1 VDAYHLDFVLL
12 TIQSGAQREMV
23 QTDAHEFK
31 YILSG
36 KVEYTISG
44 EVYLMEE
51 GDSIFFD
58 ATEPHNPK
66 NMGDSD
72 AILLA
77 VYLFNNPK

>member
-1 VDAYHLDFVLL
+1 
-12 TIQSGAQREMV
+12 
-23 QTDAHEFK
+23 
-31 YILSG
+31 
-36 KVEYTISG
+36 
-44 EVYLMEE
+44 MEE

-77 VYLFNNPK
+77 VYIFNNPK